1 MGRLKIL
8 SLVII
13 LLLVALGAV
22 VWLLASSVRR
32 PAVTGQATPEVAVVV
47 FATEAPTPTRTATLI
62 PTPAPSPSAASS
74 DADLLLI
81 TQRPADINPL
91 TGLKMQDPAL
101 LRRRPLMV
109 RIGND
114 PGARPQV
121 GLNEADVVYEE
132 LVEWWI
138 TRFTAVFLS
147 QDPEII
153 APIRSARLIN
163 LQLTTQY
170 QAALANSGG
179 SDAVRWELSQADLV
193 NLDEFFVPQPY
204 FYRENEGWQTRLAL
218 DGKVAR
224 VYMKSEGLESAVN
237 LRGFAFSEKLDPAR
251 LPAAALA
258 DARTVVIPYPPSTS
272 EARWE
277 YDPAS
282 GKYLRFT
289 TDEPMLDFAG
299 NRIAAA
305 NVIIYFAE
313 HQDTDIVEDSNGAT
327 SVRIIVN
334 GRGTAW
340 LARDGKILKGYW
352 ETDGR
357 QTPNFT
363 FEDGRLMPLKP
374 GNTWVQV
381 VPLDYLIEIDGVDQ
395 PRGKDAPA
403 GTRPGD
409 LSPTR
414 PAGTST
420 PTATPI
426 GFRAPA
432 TPVPALPQVN

>member
-1 MGRLKIL
+1 MGRLRIL

-22 VWLLASSVRR
+22 VWLLASFAWGPSI
-32 PAVTGQATPEVAVVV
+32 TGPATPEVAVVV
-47 FATEAPTPTRTATLI
+47 FATEAPTPTRTATLT
-62 PTPAPSPSAASS
+62 PTPVPSPAASS
-74 DADLLLI
+74 DGDLLLL
-81 TQRPADINPL
+81 TQRPPDINPL
-91 TGLKMQDPAL
+91 TGLKVEDPAL

-121 GLNEADVVYEE
+121 GLNEADMVYEE
-132 LVEWWI
+132 LVEWWV
-138 TRFTAVFLS
+138 TRFTAIFLS
-147 QDPEII
+147 QDLEVI

-170 QAALANSGG
+170 QGALANSGG
-179 SDAVRWELSQADLV
+179 SDAVRWELSQIDIV
-193 NLDEFFVPQPY
+193 NLDEFFVPKPY

-218 DGKVAR
+218 DGKAAR
-224 VYMKSEGLESAVN
+224 EYMGAEGLESAVK
-237 LRGFAFSEKLDPAR
+237 LRGFAFSEKLDPDR

-258 DARTVVIPYPPSTS
+258 DANTVVIPYPASTS
-272 EARWE
+272 QARWE

-289 TDEPMLDFAG
+289 TGEPMLDFT
-299 NRIAAA
+299 RQQIAAA

-327 SVRIIVN
+327 SVRIIIN

-352 ETDGR
+352 ETNGR
-357 QTPNFT
+357 ETPNFV

-381 VPLDYLIEIDGVDQ
+381 VPLDYLIEIDGVDHSRQ
-395 PRGKDAPA
+395 ED
-403 GTRPGD
+403 
-409 LSPTR
+409 R
-414 PAGTST
+414 PAGSPTGPVVTPT

-426 GFRAPA
+426 GFRPTA
-432 TPVPALPQVN
+432 TPGLALPQAN